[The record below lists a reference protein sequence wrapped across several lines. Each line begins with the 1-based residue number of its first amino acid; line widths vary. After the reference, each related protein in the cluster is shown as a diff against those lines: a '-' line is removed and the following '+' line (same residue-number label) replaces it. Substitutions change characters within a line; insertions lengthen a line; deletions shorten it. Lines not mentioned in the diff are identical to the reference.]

1 MNFAFKDVKNFLRLR
16 DPSIGIEPHYSEGA
30 TIDSIGVRL
39 TGAGVF
45 KMVGVRST
53 VEETVDSI
61 LAEVSELRGRSA

>member
-1 MNFAFKDVKNFLRLR
+1 MNFAFNDVKNSLRLR

-39 TGAGVF
+39 TSDGVF
-45 KMVGVRST
+45 RMVGVRST

-61 LAEVSELRGRSA
+61 FAEVSELRGRSA